1 MVYIILAAG
10 IFLLELFMKNR
21 TEKWKEEGKEK
32 AIWGGA
38 LRIRKYHN
46 RGAFLNTGEKVSG
59 FVAFLSLVLTVCIMI
74 LFAAAQGRKAN
85 RCFRA
90 GRALLLGGACSNTCD
105 RLCRGYVVD
114 YFSFGVKW
122 EWLRRIVFNISDFCI
137 LTGALLAVCSQEEM
151 E

>member
-59 FVAFLSLVLTVCIMI
+59 FVAFLAGANSLYYDFVCGGAGQEGKP
-74 LFAAAQGRKAN
+74 LFSGRT
-85 RCFRA
+85 CPSA
-90 GRALLLGGACSNTCD
+90 GR
-105 RLCRGYVVD
+105 RLQQY
-114 YFSFGVKW
+114 
-122 EWLRRIVFNISDFCI
+122 L
-137 LTGALLAVCSQEEM
+137 
-151 E
+151 